1 MSTINQR
8 AEDTIIAALLA
19 GFWAGILM
27 EKLDTLTLR
36 FNLPLLHMVAQ
47 WWPLLLIASG
57 VVLLVRDQFS
67 SQQHARAWGKPEAM
81 RLAHAEVRSG
91 VQVHAK

>member
-36 FNLPLLHMVAQ
+36 FNLPLLHVVAQ
-47 WWPLLLIASG
+47 WWPVLLIASG
-57 VVLLVRDQFS
+57 VVLLVRHQMS
-67 SQQHARAWGKPEAM
+67 SQTKPEPA
-81 RLAHAEVRSG
+81 RLMPIVVRSG
-91 VQVHAK
+91 EQVHAK

>member
-8 AEDTIIAALLA
+8 AEDSIIAALLA

-36 FNLPLLHMVAQ
+36 FNLPLLHVVAQ
-47 WWPLLLIASG
+47 WWPVLLIASG
-57 VVLLVRDQFS
+57 VVLLVRHQRS
-67 SQQHARAWGKPEAM
+67 SQTKPEPV
-81 RLAHAEVRSG
+81 RLMPIAVRSG
-91 VQVHAK
+91 EQVHAK

>member
-8 AEDTIIAALLA
+8 AENTIIAALLA
-19 GFWAGILM
+19 GFWAGVLM

-36 FNLPLLHMVAQ
+36 FNLPFLHVVAQ
-47 WWPLLLIASG
+47 WWPVLLIASG
-57 VVLLVRDQFS
+57 LVLLVRHQFS
-67 SQQHARAWGKPEAM
+67 SQQPVREWGKPETV
-81 RLAHAEVRSG
+81 RLKHAEVRNG